1 MRPCPQHHHPLVIP
15 TLCRRGL
22 CESARAGTA
31 AVWRPHPGGTCAVCG
46 AGAGSSAPGPGE
58 PWGASLSSAMP
69 GCNSSP
75 VKIILRG
82 LLQRLSK
89 VASETLATPHNA
101 NPCATCPAAC
111 LPRLCGPCW
120 RSARTRVL
128 RAATRSSCSCRVL
141 CAAGGA
147 CACLWRC
154 SPRPACLW
162 RHPRC
167 SGVCLPPAA
176 SRRRGTGIRCG
187 PSIWRTT
194 TWHLPG
200 LLSRCPVRRR
210 ACVCVR
216 GEVAQRAPRLAYRYL
231 HQDCRVFPV
240 FASCTSPC

>member
-1 MRPCPQHHHPLVIP
+1 MLSMKKAEPRRGQTRVKHSTEQHVHTSKAKNQESSSCRVEQPLCTTALLP
-15 TLCRRGL
+15 YFKHLLTLAIIDPGTNAAGQRSEFPGHRRGL

-46 AGAGSSAPGPGE
+46 AGAGSSAPGP
-58 PWGASLSSAMP
+58 
-69 GCNSSP
+69 
-75 VKIILRG
+75 
-82 LLQRLSK
+82 
-89 VASETLATPHNA
+89 
-101 NPCATCPAAC
+101 AC

-200 LLSRCPVRRR
+200 LLSRCPVMGLT
-210 ACVCVR
+210 A
-216 GEVAQRAPRLAYRYL
+216 RLK
-231 HQDCRVFPV
+231 
-240 FASCTSPC
+240 